1 MIFEGRAIRLAALFF
16 IVLAVGLLGERVAQ
30 AAATPAANVP
40 GAHNEFIGENF
51 TLPNPSANPPAT
63 DSVCFDNTGDT
74 TGFQPA
80 FELITPAGVTF
91 NSATYLGSAI
101 SVSAAQSCSNASGC
115 TFKNPDTN
123 TDVTLA
129 NGETLRVLR
138 FPLGSF
144 TAAQPAQCLNLSFAL
159 GNSPTVQLNVAQ
171 TLKVTPFFDLGGD
184 ALDNPSTDPP
194 IFGAARTI
202 TVNPTVIKHTKNIIA
217 PEDETATGPDYPR
230 TVELTVDVAAGETV
244 NPVTITDVLPAQF
257 QFLAVTNPAGC
268 TATSTPLTTAP
279 GGTLTLDCGSIT
291 GAAGVDK
298 TITFT
303 FYIPQ
308 VDAVGAQIL
317 DPLTPNPQPITNT
330 SSAGG
335 TYQSA
340 SLTPVIDSDTITAKA
355 VALQKNG
362 VIVTPTGPAGLSP
375 DDTVEYTLNGQVSDY
390 FTVEGLTV
398 TDTLG
403 DGQTFC
409 ENDPPTS
416 NPTCDFTPTVELR
429 SNGTTV
435 AAAAFDPTEFTVGAK
450 VAGETTVTFDL
461 SEAIIRLIASSNGQL
476 VGAIGNDTS
485 FVIKLR
491 STIDNAYT
499 GPVATGSTQTLS
511 AGDIV
516 TNRSQVTFNVPGRTP
531 VTEDTSSDLTVTTPT
546 LAKAKYAHN
555 GSTSL
560 PNPFLVA
567 AGDTVTYRLTTTL
580 PVSSVENFSLTDY
593 LPIPLYSVSS
603 MTGAGACGTAPPA
616 TNSWCY
622 TSTDTV
628 SSTPPTVTTNP
639 GLNQIIWNYGN
650 REVPAQGGTIDIL
663 YTMQVTAA
671 PMADRLNLANLVI
684 QSYRDSVSGTD
695 QPAATTTQVITKQP
709 QLEIKKEITAVSHG
723 SVSATPPAGFDAQA
737 TGLDAGDTVTY
748 RVRVTNTGSA
758 PAYGIRLTDDAGT
771 LSAFSSCAAPV
782 VTLSGGAAVNTTGSL
797 FTTTPTAGLTI
808 TDPLTGNGD
817 GSVQA
822 NEEIWI
828 TYTCTLAANA
838 TPRTTAIDNTA
849 VLQNYSNVD
858 VGNPQGLTPVNFA
871 TNTALLTRKAKLV
884 TQSTPTITKAIT
896 GSSLPGSTP
905 DNNINNGETLT
916 FLITVTLTEGIYENF
931 TLGDST
937 TTIPAITCGSNGFTC
952 TTATV
957 VGSQVTVPAT
967 TGSTTGTITYTYT
980 QAKTANGTNSATV
993 SATNMTSPTPAT
1005 ATWTVDNPDPDL
1017 TKTLSPGGTVNA
1029 GDTVQIRLGWPNT
1042 DLTNPMFRCVV
1053 TDVLD
1058 PNVFD
1063 LTTVAAVTTPSGY
1076 AFNYDSGT
1084 GTVTYTATDLAP
1096 ACPTV
1101 AAGGAVFSARIR
1113 TNVVTGNYTNNAS
1126 IATFTL
1132 PTSGGAQVNDTATAP
1147 VPIGAPAVNQKRVVT
1162 TSLADTA
1169 GQAVAIGELVTYQL
1183 DFQMAEGITN
1193 AVQLIDQLI
1202 NSTTA
1207 ARLVYVPGTA
1217 TLSRSS
1223 TDLTAANNPNGIN
1236 GAAPNVAIPVNPTIS
1251 GNALSINLGNVT
1263 NGNATSGTA
1272 ETYRLT
1278 LQFRVANVTSNTAGS
1293 LLQNRAQ
1300 IRYNDQNGNPQL
1312 VTGPGTNVRVV
1323 LPQVAVNKT
1332 VTPVA
1337 AAGGDTVTY
1346 TLTVR
1351 NSATGSNAAPA
1362 YDYTFSDTLP
1372 ADITPV
1378 AGSASANPG
1387 STGAAVGGLG
1397 FSGQKLSGTIDK
1409 LDPGEAIT
1417 VTYRAQLPASI
1428 PFGKLLINSASA
1440 AATTLPG
1447 ADANERTGSGSGPNN
1462 LFAGTSATVT
1472 SNAVTMTK
1480 AIKNAKP
1487 FYAIGEEV
1495 EYELR
1500 LALPVGSANGMKVED
1515 TLPAG
1520 LSYVTGSAA
1529 ISIVGGV
1536 TAPTAG
1542 PITPTV
1548 TAPLTFNLGTATA
1561 NPAGEVVIAYRARV
1575 DNLIANQNGTSLT
1588 NSARVS
1594 YDNPN
1599 PGGPTPIIYTA
1610 PNPPTIRVGEPN
1622 LEMTKTILSGAA
1634 NAQAGSTVRWQFTV
1648 SNIGTTAAR
1657 RGAINDVLPANITVR
1672 NPANVTVEAVGGV
1685 TKEGGSAIAVGDV
1698 TAVPGSGTVSVAD
1711 IVLEPDATLTIAY
1724 DTVIGVGAT
1733 AGQTLN
1739 NVVTANYNSLPNGVT
1754 GGRDGSGGGDD
1765 DNNATLNNYQES
1777 ASQALQIA
1785 STVTIDKQ
1793 VTPVT
1798 AAVGEIITY
1807 QLRVDFIQG
1816 TTNSVV
1822 VTDQLPD
1829 GLAYVGHAVS
1839 VGHIGMALSNPSY
1852 NTNVGSG
1859 QTVRFDLGSVLNE
1872 PNGSAQDDF
1881 VLVEI
1886 FARVRNIVA
1895 NQNGDAILNGEAA
1908 GSPVSVSYNDGAPR
1922 TVNFDHDDAT
1932 PGNQGIPFT
1941 VIEPVLGVTKAASPA
1956 TQALGDVVTYTLNVS
1971 HQPTSTADAYDVV
1984 LTDTLPAGLS
1994 YIADS
1999 VNPPPAFVSFDPGT
2013 RVLRL
2018 GYATLPLAEGSRAIS
2033 YQARIDTSATVGTP
2047 LNNAV
2052 AMTWASQ
2059 PDAAGTPDDGRT
2071 GADGSGGALNDY
2083 ATTASAPVT
2092 PGASTLLDA
2101 TKTVADLN
2109 GGVALPD
2116 DVLEYSI
2123 VLTNTSATAVTGV
2136 VYTDPIP
2143 ANTTYIDGS
2152 LSLNAAPAANTGTA
2166 TQLQLA
2172 VGSLQ
2177 PGASATVKFQVRINA
2192 GVANGVVIRNQGS
2205 VDSDQTVPEPTDSD
2219 GNDNNGDQPTDIP
2232 VGGQPPLTGALY
2244 AEKTLAWTDTNNS
2257 GSVNAGDTLRYTI
2270 VLRNRGAATL
2280 TGLSFSDTIPA
2291 GLTYVAATANATSG
2305 TPAVTAQAVSW
2316 TGIADLAPG
2325 ASQSLSFDVTI
2336 GAVADASQTFTN
2348 QGSATSTQ
2356 TGPVLTDSNGDPSDG
2371 SQPTSITAVGTG
2383 TATPALNLQKRW
2395 SLAVDGSAIGVVDP
2409 GDTVQYSLTVTNTGA
2424 QAATNVRLT
2433 DAPLPAQFTFVPGSL
2448 ATSIGAVV
2456 TEVPI
2461 DVNVGTLN
2469 PGQTATISFRMTVNL
2484 GTNGQIASNQATATA
2499 AGGISTTSDDN
2510 GNPGDGLNPTLTP
2523 IGPVA
2528 GFAGLSKTLVTT
2540 SNGNDASAAV
2550 QIGEILTYRIQFN
2563 VPAGTTGEVTMLD
2576 TLPAGMSYVAGSA
2589 RLARQFGT
2597 GLTASQNPG
2606 GVNAAASG
2614 AFVPLTA
2621 AETVAAGQTVSV
2633 FLGNVINSGGNSS
2646 YVLELQA
2653 RVDNVAGNQAA
2664 TALTDQADLSYRNAA
2679 GQLGNL
2685 TPATQT
2691 ATVAEPNVRIVKTA
2705 SVNAVL
2711 PGTPSTIRFT
2721 VTLTNPAGANV
2732 SAAHDIRISD
2742 TLPAEFS
2749 SATLVSATPSGDVT
2763 VETCAFTGK
2772 TLNCGATLFPPDGQL
2787 VVVYDATTTATLAEG
2802 ASVTNNSSAQWTS
2815 LPEANPGERSGAGGV
2830 NDYTA
2835 ASNVLIRVG
2844 TPNLDKTIVNP
2855 QTRYAIGDE
2864 VSYRVVLSFP
2874 GTFNSASFQDV
2885 LSAGL
2890 SYVPG
2895 SLTVEYGTGL
2905 TASTP
2910 PTDFTRTDDAPAA
2923 GQETLA
2929 LAFGTL
2935 TNTSGDTRVVTLNYR
2950 ARVDNLLSNQDGQT
2964 LPNTA
2969 TLGYAKPLT
2978 GELASVSDTEN
2989 VTVGEPRLAVTHAI
3003 TSPTANLEAGDTVSY
3018 EVTVTNTGN
3027 TTAFETSLRELLPPG
3042 LGNVQ
3047 GVSVVVINTSGGSE
3061 TPTITV
3067 LPDGWQSSPFDLQ
3080 PGDSVRIV
3088 FTATL
3093 QNTVQ
3098 PGQTL
3103 QASVDA
3109 TYSSRDGDDPNQRT
3123 GTPTGPDQ
3131 NDDAALD
3138 NYHVAVLSD
3147 TFTAGDPVSLNKA
3160 FQPDPAKTS
3169 YGIGETVGYRL
3180 RLSVSEGTVRAV
3192 TVTDTLPA
3200 GLTFLDATV
3209 GAGNTGIT
3217 FSGGAPVQTGQTL
3230 SFNLGDVLNPANGN
3244 AADDFITLDLR
3255 ARLDNLPE
3263 HQDGV
3268 VLGNNAQLRFTDGAG
3283 APQTRDFDADASAPG
3298 VQPLN
3303 FTVVEPNLALGKS
3316 VAPAEQS
3323 LGDAI
3328 TFTLNVDH
3336 TAASTADAFDLVVTD
3351 VLPEGLSYI
3360 VGSAAPAPAS
3370 VSPDGR
3376 TLTWTLASL
3385 TRATDHLAISYRARI
3400 AAGAVVG
3407 VGLTNA
3413 ASLRYASSPGAT
3425 GATDSGR
3432 TGAGGINDYAA
3443 TGSATVTPTANSVIG
3458 ASKTAALAPGGDAN
3472 GNGAADPGDALQY
3485 SIVLT
3490 NTGASPVNNVTLS
3503 DPIPANT
3510 EYVAGSSSPPG
3521 TFGGDTLTVN
3531 VGTLNPGAAAVVTF
3545 QVRVNAGT
3553 AAGTVIRNQAIVDSD
3568 QTVPTPSNQTET
3580 PVVASRPPSLAA
3592 YKTVAVQTDNA
3603 PVGVVGPGDTLRYTL
3618 VLRNGGSAPL
3628 TGLTVNDPIPAGLTY
3643 VGGST
3648 NPPATLAGATLTW
3661 TNVSVPANGELRLS
3675 FDASINAFT
3684 GSEQTFNNLGS
3695 VSSAT
3700 VGTVS
3705 TDANL
3710 DPGDGAQPTT
3720 ITAVTGATGRPRL
3733 ELRKRW
3739 TLQDTAGDGSVNP
3752 GDTVL
3757 YEVLVVNTGSTAASG
3772 VRIVDG
3778 PLPAQV
3784 TLVANS
3790 VTASRGAVAG
3800 TSPITVDVGA
3810 LNPGETVLIAFRV
3823 TVNPGTGGQIANNQ
3837 ATATAGNLTSPV
3849 SDITQTPIESA
3860 PGLFDPPSGRK
3871 TVNAQ
3876 GFPVLEWRMVWINP
3890 SNQAALAVRITDVIP
3905 AGTVYEPNSLR
3916 CEPRGGSTVTLCGYD
3931 PAQNR
3936 VVYEGKIAADPG
3948 ASDEAT
3954 AQNEVVIVFSS
3965 RFQAGTTNASNTGT
3979 ANWDANGDGNV
3990 DNDVAAGQQPV
4001 KTNSGK
4007 SITWDIAEIPT
4018 LSQAA
4023 MAVLL
4028 GLLLLLGW
4036 SYRDRAVRLGGLRR

>member
-1 MIFEGRAIRLAALFF
+1 MASEAKAFRWLGWLIILLVA
-16 IVLAVGLLGERVAQ
+16 GLLGGRPAW
-30 AAATPAANVP
+30 ATATPAALVP
-40 GAHNEFIGENF
+40 GSTHNEFIGEGF
-51 TLPNPSANPPAT
+51 TLPSPSADPPAS
-63 DSVCFDNTGDT
+63 DSVCFDNAGDT
-74 TGFQPA
+74 TGYQPA
-80 FELITPAGVTF
+80 FELVTPAGVTF

-101 SVSAAQSCSNASGC
+101 SVSAPQTCSSASGC

-129 NGETLRVLR
+129 DGETLRILR

-144 TAAQPAQCLNLSFAL
+144 TAAQPAQCLDLSFAL
-159 GNSPTVQLNVAQ
+159 GNAPNIQLGVSK
-171 TLKVTPFFDLGGD
+171 TLKVKPFFDLGGD

-194 IFGAARTI
+194 IFGTLQTI
-202 TVNPTVIKHTKNIIA
+202 SINPTVIKHTKNIIA

-244 NPVTITDVLPAQF
+244 NPVTITDVLPNQF
-257 QFLAVTNPAGC
+257 QFLAVTNAAGC
-268 TATSTPLTTAP
+268 TPTSTPPTSSP
-279 GGTLTLDCGSIT
+279 GGNLSLDCGPIT

-308 VDAVGAQIL
+308 VDAGG
-317 DPLTPNPQPITNT
+317 TPVLNATTPAPVPITNN
-330 SSAGG
+330 SSAAG
-335 TYQSA
+335 TYSGSPLPPVSA
-340 SLTPVIDSDTITAKA
+340 SDTITAKA

-375 DDTVEYTLNGQVSDY
+375 GDTVEYTLNGQVSDY
-390 FTVEGLTV
+390 FTVEELTV

-403 DGQTFC
+403 DGQTY
-409 ENDPPTS
+409 DAG
-416 NPTCDFTPTVELR
+416 FTPTVELH

-435 AAAAFDPTEFTVGAK
+435 GASALNPTEFTVGAK

-461 SEAIIRLIASSNGQL
+461 SEAIIRLIAGSNGQL
-476 VGAIGNDTS
+476 LGVIGTDTS

-491 STIDNAYT
+491 STIDNAYS
-499 GPVATGSTQTLS
+499 GPVNGTSTLS

-516 TNRSQVTFNVPGRTP
+516 TNRSAVTFNVPGRSP
-531 VTEDTSSDLTVTTPT
+531 VTENTSSDLAVATPE
-546 LAKAKYAHN
+546 LAKAKYALN

-560 PNPFLVA
+560 PNPFQVA

-603 MTGAGACGTAPPA
+603 MSGAGACAGGATPTPPA
-616 TNSWCY
+616 DTAWCY
-622 TSTDTV
+622 TSDDTISSTAPTV
-628 SSTPPTVTTNP
+628 STDS
-639 GLNQIIWNYGN
+639 GLNRITWTYGN
-650 REVPAQGGTIDIL
+650 RELPSTGGKIDIL
-663 YTMQVTAA
+663 YTVRATAQ
-671 PMADRLNLANLVI
+671 PMADRLNLANLAI
-684 QSYRDSVSGTD
+684 QSYRDSLSGTD
-695 QPAATTTQVITKQP
+695 QTAATTAQVVTKQP

-737 TGLDAGDTVTY
+737 TGLDAGDTITY

-758 PAYGIRLTDDAGT
+758 PAYGIRLNDDAGT
-771 LSAFSSCAAPV
+771 LGAFGSPNTCTAPA
-782 VTLSGGAAVNTTGSL
+782 VTLSGGTALGTTGTL
-797 FTTTPTAGLTI
+797 TTGLTM
-808 TDPLTGNGD
+808 TSPLSGNGD
-817 GSVQA
+817 GAVQT
-822 NEEIWI
+822 NEEIWVS
-828 TYTCTLAANA
+828 YTCTLAANA
-838 TPRTTAIDNTA
+838 TPRAADIDNTA

-896 GSSLPGSTP
+896 ASSLPGSTP

-916 FLITVTLTEGIYENF
+916 FLITVTLTEGVYESF
-931 TLGDST
+931 TLGDSAGP
-937 TTIPAITCGSNGFTC
+937 IPAITCGSNGFTC
-952 TTATV
+952 TNATV

-967 TGSTTGTITYTYT
+967 TGSATGTITYTYS
-980 QAKTANGTNSATV
+980 QAKTASGTNSATV

-1017 TKTLSPGGTVNA
+1017 TKTLSPAGSVNA

-1042 DLTNPMFRCVV
+1042 DPNNPMFRCVV

-1063 LTTVAAVTTPSGY
+1063 LATVTAVTTPVGY
-1076 AFNYDSGT
+1076 AFNYVSGT
-1084 GTVTYTATDLAP
+1084 GTVTYTATDP
-1096 ACPTV
+1096 ATVCPTV

-1132 PTSGGAQVNDTATAP
+1132 PTSGGVQVDDTASAP
-1147 VPIGAPAVNQKRVVT
+1147 VPIGAPTVNQKIVKA
-1162 TSLADTA
+1162 TSLADTT
-1169 GQAVAIGELVTYQL
+1169 GQAVAIGETVTYQL
-1183 DFQMAEGITN
+1183 DFQMAEGVTN
-1193 AVQLIDQLI
+1193 GVQLIDQLI

-1207 ARLVYVPGTA
+1207 ARLAYVPGTA

-1223 TDLTAANNPNGIN
+1223 TDLIAANNPDGIN
-1236 GAAPNVAIPVNPTIS
+1236 SAAPNVAIPVNPTIS
-1251 GNALSINLGNVT
+1251 GNTFSINLGNVT

-1278 LQFRVANVTSNTAGS
+1278 LQFRVTNVTSNTAGS

-1300 IRYNDQNGNPQL
+1300 IRYSDQNNNTQL
-1312 VTGPGTNVRVV
+1312 VTGPGANVRVV
-1323 LPQVAVNKT
+1323 LPQVAINKT

-1337 AAGGDTVTY
+1337 AAGGDVVTY

-1351 NSATGSNAAPA
+1351 NSATGSNAATA

-1378 AGSASANPG
+1378 AGSARANPG
-1387 STGAAVGGLG
+1387 ATGATVGGLG
-1397 FSGQKLSGTIDK
+1397 FSGQVLSGTIDK

-1428 PFGKLLINSASA
+1428 PFGKLLVNSASA

-1500 LALPVGSANGMKVED
+1500 LALPVGSASGMRVED
-1515 TLPAG
+1515 TLPTG
-1520 LSYVTGSAA
+1520 LSYVAGSAA
-1529 ISIVGGV
+1529 VSLVGGV
-1536 TAPTAG
+1536 TAPVAG
-1542 PITPTV
+1542 PIAPTA

-1561 NPAGEVVIAYRARV
+1561 SPAGEVVIAYRAKV
-1575 DNLIANQNGTSLT
+1575 DNLSANQNGTSLT

-1594 YDNPN
+1594 YNNPN
-1599 PGGPTPIIYTA
+1599 PGGPTPIVYTA
-1610 PNPPTIRVGEPN
+1610 PNPPTARVGEPN

-1648 SNIGTTAAR
+1648 SNVGATAAR
-1657 RGAINDVLPANITVR
+1657 RVAINDVLPANVTVS
-1672 NPANVTVEAVGGV
+1672 NPANVAISAVGGV
-1685 TKEGGSAIAVGDV
+1685 TKESGGPVAEGDI
-1698 TAVPGSGTVSVAD
+1698 TAAPGATAVSVAD
-1711 IVLEPDATLTIAY
+1711 VVLEPNAVLTIAY

-1739 NVVTANYNSLPNGVT
+1739 NVVTANYNSLPVGST
-1754 GGRDGSGGGDD
+1754 GGRDGSNGGDD
-1765 DNNATLNNYQES
+1765 DSNAALNNYQES

-1807 QLRVDFIQG
+1807 QLRIDFIQG

-1839 VGHIGMALSNPSY
+1839 VGHIGMALSNPSH

-1872 PNGSAQDDF
+1872 PNGSDKDDF

-1895 NQNGDAILNGEAA
+1895 NQNGGSILNGEAA

-1922 TVNFDHDDAT
+1922 TVEFDHDQAT

-1956 TQALGDVVTYTLNVS
+1956 AQSLGDVVTYTLNVS

-1984 LTDTLPAGLS
+1984 LTDTLPAGLT

-1999 VNPPPAFVSFDPGT
+1999 VNPPPAFVSFDAGT

-2018 GYATLPLAEGSRAIS
+2018 GYATLPLAEGSRAVS
-2033 YQARIDTSATVGTP
+2033 YQARIETSATVGTP

-2059 PDAAGTPDDGRT
+2059 PNAAGTPDDGRT
-2071 GADGSGGALNDY
+2071 GADGAGGALNDY
-2083 ATTASAPVT
+2083 ATTTSAPVT
-2092 PGASTLLDA
+2092 PTASSSIDA
-2101 TKTVADLN
+2101 VKTVADLN

-2116 DVLEYSI
+2116 DVLEYTV
-2123 VLTNTSATAVTGV
+2123 VLTNTGSTPATNV
-2136 VYTDPIP
+2136 VYIDPIP

-2152 LSLNAAPAANTGTA
+2152 LSLNAAPAANAGTA

-2177 PGASATVKFQVRINA
+2177 PGASATIKFQVRINA

-2219 GNDNNGDQPTDIP
+2219 GDDNNGDQPTDIP

-2257 GSVNAGDTLRYTI
+2257 GSVNAGDTLRYT
-2270 VLRNRGAATL
+2270 VTLRNRGAATL
-2280 TGLSFSDTIPA
+2280 TGLSFSDTIPT
-2291 GLTYVAATANATSG
+2291 GLTYVASSASATSG
-2305 TPAVTAQAVSW
+2305 TPAVTGQAVSW

-2325 ASQSLSFDVTI
+2325 ASQTLNFNVTI
-2336 GAVADASQTFTN
+2336 GAIAGASQTFTN

-2356 TGPVLTDSNGDPSDG
+2356 TGAVLTDSNGDPGDG
-2371 SQPTSITAVGTG
+2371 SQPTSITATGTG
-2383 TATPALNLQKRW
+2383 PATPALNVQKRW
-2395 SLAVDGSAIGVVDP
+2395 SLAVDASAIGVVDP
-2409 GDTVQYSLTVTNTGA
+2409 GDMVQYTLTVTNTGA
-2424 QAATNVRLT
+2424 QAASNVRLT

-2448 ATSIGAVV
+2448 TTSLGAVV
-2456 TEVPI
+2456 TETPI

-2469 PGQTATISFRMTVNL
+2469 PGQTATISFRMTVNA
-2484 GTNGQIASNQATATA
+2484 GTNGQIASNQANATA
-2499 AGGISTTSDDN
+2499 AGGISANSDDN

-2528 GFAGLSKTLVTT
+2528 TFAGLSKSLVAT
-2540 SNGNDASAAV
+2540 SNGGDTSTAV
-2550 QIGEILTYRIQFN
+2550 QIGEILTYQIQFN

-2576 TLPAGMSYVAGSA
+2576 TLPAGLSYVAGTA

-2614 AFVPLTA
+2614 AFVPLTDG
-2621 AETVAAGQTVSV
+2621 AEAVAAGQTVSV
-2633 FLGNVINSGGNSS
+2633 FLGNVINSGGSSS
-2646 YVLELQA
+2646 YLLELQA
-2653 RVDNVAGNQAA
+2653 RVDNIAGNQAGA
-2664 TALTDQADLSYRNAA
+2664 ALTDQADLSYRNAA

-2691 ATVAEPNVRIVKTA
+2691 ATVAEPNVQIAKTA

-2711 PGTPSTIRFT
+2711 PNTASTIRFT

-2732 SAAHDIRISD
+2732 SAAHDISISD
-2742 TLPAEFS
+2742 ILPAAFA
-2749 SATLVSATPSGDVT
+2749 SATLVSATPSNGVT
-2763 VETCAFTGK
+2763 GETCAFTGT

-2787 VVVYDATTTATLAEG
+2787 VVVYDATTTAALAEG
-2802 ASVTNNSSAQWTS
+2802 ASVTNNSGAQWTS
-2815 LPEANPGERSGAGGV
+2815 LPEANPGERTGAGGV

-2855 QTRYAIGDE
+2855 QTRYAVGDE

-2874 GTFNSASFQDV
+2874 GSFNSASFQDV

-2910 PTDFTRTDDAPAA
+2910 PADFTRTDNAPAA

-2935 TNTSGDTRVVTLNYR
+2935 TNASGDTRTVTLNYR

-2978 GELASVSDTEN
+2978 GEPASISDAES

-3003 TSPTANLEAGDTVSY
+3003 TSPTANLEAGDTVNY

-3047 GVSVVVINTSGGSE
+3047 GISVVLVNTSGGSE

-3067 LPDGWQSSPFDLQ
+3067 LPDGWQSSPFDLK
-3080 PGDSVRIV
+3080 PGDSVKIV

-3098 PGQTL
+3098 PGQSL

-3123 GTPTGPDQ
+3123 GTAAGPDQ

-3138 NYHVAVLSD
+3138 NYHVAVRSD
-3147 TFTAGDPVSLNKA
+3147 TFTVGDPVSLNKA
-3160 FQPDPAKTS
+3160 FQPEAAKTS
-3169 YGIGETVGYRL
+3169 YGIGKTVGYRL
-3180 RLSVSEGTVRAV
+3180 RLSVGEGTVRAV

-3200 GLTFLDATV
+3200 GLTFLDAAI

-3217 FSGGAPVQTGQTL
+3217 FSGGAPVQSGQTL
-3230 SFNLGDVLNPANGN
+3230 TFNLGDLVNPANGN
-3244 AADDFITLDLR
+3244 AADDFITLDIR

-3283 APQTRDFDADASAPG
+3283 VPQTRDFDADASTPG
-3298 VQPLN
+3298 LQPLN
-3303 FTVVEPNLALGKS
+3303 LTVVEPNLALAKT

-3323 LGDAI
+3323 LGDVV

-3336 TAASTADAFDLVVTD
+3336 TAASTADAFDLTVTD
-3351 VLPEGLSYI
+3351 VLPEGLSY
-3360 VGSAAPAPAS
+3360 VAGSASPAPAS

-3385 TRATDHLAISYRARI
+3385 TRATHQAAISYQARI

-3407 VGLTNA
+3407 VGLTNT
-3413 ASLRYASSPGAT
+3413 ASLLYASSPGAT

-3432 TGAGGINDYAA
+3432 TGGGGINDY
-3443 TGSATVTPTANSVIG
+3443 TGAGTATVRPTANAVIVP
-3458 ASKTAALAPGGDAN
+3458 SKTVSLAVDAN

-3490 NTGASPVNNVTLS
+3490 NTSASPVNNVTLS
-3503 DPIPANT
+3503 DSIPANT

-3521 TFGGDTLTVN
+3521 TFGNDTLTVN
-3531 VGTLNPGAAAVVTF
+3531 VGTLNPSASAVVTF

-3553 AAGTVIRNQAIVDSD
+3553 AAGTLIRNQAIVDSD

-3580 PVVASRPPSLAA
+3580 PVVVSRPPSLVA
-3592 YKTVAVQTDNA
+3592 YKTVAVQTDTA
-3603 PVGVVGPGDTLRYTL
+3603 PVGVVGFGDTLRYTL

-3628 TGLTVNDPIPAGLTY
+3628 AGLTVNDPIPAGLTY
-3643 VGGST
+3643 VGGSA
-3648 NPPATLAGATLTW
+3648 NPPATLAGSTLTW
-3661 TNVSVPANGELRLS
+3661 TNLSVPANGELRLS
-3675 FDASINAFT
+3675 FDAKIAAFT
-3684 GSEQTFNNLGS
+3684 SAERVFNNEGA
-3695 VSSAT
+3695 VSSPEI
-3700 VGTVS
+3700 GTVP

-3720 ITAVTGATGRPRL
+3720 ITAVSGATGRPKL

-3752 GDTVL
+3752 GDTLL
-3757 YEVLVVNTGSTAASG
+3757 YEVLVANTGSTAASD
-3772 VRIVDG
+3772 VRIVDD

-3790 VTASRGAVAG
+3790 VTTSRGTVAG
-3800 TSPITVDVGA
+3800 TNPIAVNVGA
-3810 LNPGETVLIAFRV
+3810 LNPGETILIGFRV
-3823 TVNPGTGGQIANNQ
+3823 TVNPGTAGQIASNQ
-3837 ATATAGNLTSPV
+3837 ATAAAANLTGSV
-3849 SDITQTPIESA
+3849 SDLTQTPIEGA

-3871 TVNAQ
+3871 TVNAS
-3876 GFPVLEWRMVWINP
+3876 GFPVLEWRMVWINNG
-3890 SNQAALAVRITDVIP
+3890 NQAALGVRVTDVIP
-3905 AGTVYEPNSLR
+3905 VGTVYEPNSLR
-3916 CEPRGGSTVTLCGYD
+3916 CEPSGGSTVTLCAYD

-3948 ASDEAT
+3948 AVDENA

-3979 ANWDANGDGNV
+3979 ANWDANGDGSV
-3990 DNDVAAGQQPV
+3990 DNDVAAGQQPI

-4007 SITWDIAEIPT
+4007 ATTWDIAEIPT

-4023 MAVLL
+4023 MLALL
-4028 GLLLLLGW
+4028 GLLLLMGW
-4036 SYRDRAVRLGGLRR
+4036 RYRQRMS